1 MYTNLGIIVI
11 EKLKGRQ
18 MLEYSNKQ
26 ETSMPTLDMTIYE
39 MQAEIS
45 KTIAHPLRIAIIH
58 YLKEGEKTVNELT
71 QTLGASQSNIS
82 QHLAIMRQRQIVKTR
97 KEGST
102 VYYRVASPKISQAC
116 DMVREV
122 LLEQLNQRQE
132 LAKNIPP

>member
-1 MYTNLGIIVI
+1 MKT
-11 EKLKGRQ
+11 
-18 MLEYSNKQ
+18 MSEYSTKQ
-26 ETSMPTLDMTIYE
+26 ATERSKPTFDMSIYE
-39 MQAEIS
+39 LQAEIS

-58 YLKEGEKTVNELT
+58 TLKDGEKTVNQLT
-71 QTLGASQSNIS
+71 EKLGASQSNIS

-122 LLEQLNQRQE
+122 LIEQLSERQE
-132 LAKNIPP
+132 MSKTFT

>member
-1 MYTNLGIIVI
+1 
-11 EKLKGRQ
+11 

-26 ETSMPTLDMTIYE
+26 ATEMSKPTFDMSIYE
-39 MQAEIS
+39 LQAEIS
-45 KTIAHPLRIAIIH
+45 KTLAHPLRIAIIH
-58 YLKEGEKTVNELT
+58 YLKDGEKTVNELT

-102 VYYRVASPKISQAC
+102 VYYRVASPKINQAC

-122 LLEQLNQRQE
+122 LVDQLNQKQE
-132 LAKNIPP
+132 MAKTFSL